1 MLLDEAADIEYASMN
16 ASHGGEP
23 AGIVVDADADLLDGL
38 AEARYGTDRGRRGDM
53 SQSSMVAGEDDEE
66 EGLDADDLTYTALV
80 RKGIGQQSGM
90 APDDDSALL
99 PRTKAWAGTGAG
111 AGGEAWS
118 GSRGSGNDGN
128 SESKVSSS
136 SSSRGGR
143 GGVAGSAFTPA
154 EDAAIL
160 QLTQTFPEFD
170 GATGVRVSQN
180 VRFGNIRDEL
190 AVRCP
195 GSARGKGELRSR
207 SEFLSAERGNGV
219 GLGNGNGNGNG
230 KGKGKGKGNGNGAEG
245 QLGLVIN
252 DVGKGVG
259 EVKRGEENEGGK
271 GKASSRAESR
281 STSQAK
287 KAAAKMAL
295 VEEKRAAA
303 QACVNTGP
311 GYMKTG
317 RFSAKCKNCGME
329 RKYH

>member
-136 SSSRGGR
+136 SSSSSSRSGR

-207 SEFLSAERGNGV
+207 SEFLSAEIGNGV
-219 GLGNGNGNGNG
+219 GL
-230 KGKGKGKGNGNGAEG
+230 GNGNGAEG